1 MDIVE
6 PISVDEHTLT
16 AQGIDRRRHIFDA
29 RREFGVV
36 VDTNV
41 SSGLMLPLVA
51 TVAVLGAGA
60 WTLIRWLS

>member
-1 MDIVE
+1 
-6 PISVDEHTLT
+6 LT